1 MYQRLLELIKLIF
14 GKSAIN
20 KTIGTRTNVIQL
32 PNNKTKRY
40 IKEDLNIEA
49 ASDAAAMNAKK
60 EMEELIAEIPKM
72 NDAERL
78 IFEGNLQRLKN
89 RLGLRSETDPTAE
102 VFDLGTKEKVTPGGI
117 ASLTEQAGQKSPPGT
132 IMGNIESRIKQL
144 EASGKD
150 LSTMKGQTLDE
161 IMGDVMQ
168 TQKTMS
174 KMQDEGLVRAAV
186 RYKMMDDLKR
196 GTLKLPKNLE
206 DVVRG
211 ASNEEEVI
219 TIFRNNYGEDALE
232 QVDSL
237 IPDFYK
243 MTSPADA
250 VKKIEKN
257 FPNMKPKKI
266 EVKQTMDL
274 DEAKKAEQENIL
286 TPGKTIP
293 ADSPEGKKITEGLI
307 GKPKAE
313 VVSLPTAEK
322 ILSDM
327 RNLGPIDAMKEAN
340 KVLKRE
346 GPYKNLTDKDIEK
359 IMDDINDHI
368 FGGDLP
374 VDPED
379 FATGGRVGF
388 SGGKLVKKGIEA
400 LAKKIKKP
408 KKEVVPDLTSQ
419 EKLYDEYIYYRD
431 ELGNFKGSFDDFI
444 IARRKAGSLYAEE
457 TPLSN
462 EAIKRKLNATGGRV
476 GFNEGSKLTDY
487 LKTNISASTSS
498 SSPEEGVKVK
508 QEIIDGIISLNIPL
522 SKKLKLLGDLKFG
535 KNRAKVDLSEL
546 GKKYGIDLGEEVYKD
561 KYFSPGLG
569 AEYTTDEGTK
579 FNLMVNPEDKG
590 GSISVSR
597 SFANG
602 GSTGLDYL
610 MGIERQGYADG
621 DIASGL
627 AIRLNRPVQ
636 PGDPI
641 GSYYGGTP
649 IMISNKKV
657 EPTLNRDSQGRL
669 VNSITGQPITTL
681 LPLNRESMSSPSK
694 PSMTLR
700 DKLRP
705 LSLNE
710 RLQFFATNKPS
721 YDEFYDLLQMNL
733 KGEDRQQAADG
744 GSQGLDYLMGIERR
758 GYANGDYA
766 IQAGIKN
773 YLGKQKTATV
783 PIKWKS
789 GKDHPDTELA
799 YITKPEKDLLL
810 KLDMHNSMP
819 DGEPNIGPGGLISLN
834 SGGDGGAGGGG
845 GGDGGSTDTGD
856 QGSEAANDAA
866 SASAAASASGSSGT
880 DTADMGSEAAN
891 VSSTSSG
898 AASVGAG
905 DSGGPTDTADMGSEA
920 ANVSSTQS
928 GAASVGAGDSGGPTD
943 TADMGSEAAN
953 VSSTQSGA
961 ASVGAGDSGGPTDT
975 ADLGTEAANDAATA
989 AAAASVGMGTLSSY
1003 SRPGMVATNISNYM
1017 RGNPMTS
1024 LGLTALGTMIGVP
1037 ALGVMN
1043 AVNSVYGG
1051 GSSGSSTGSGQG
1063 GDGSGDGGDEED
1075 ERTPISSFD
1084 SALLTPD
1091 LLDSYNLAKNRD
1103 YRLFQSSNNP
1113 FYSLQR
1119 NPSGG
1124 ISNVYTEFKKG
1135 GRVGFAEGGSM
1146 SKGLDYLSG
1155 VERRGYV
1162 GGGFG
1167 SGLVDPMEA
1176 MYVNTFGFN
1185 PFPKYGFNS
1194 YMDYNTARITGTPMN
1209 QNISDLEDYL
1219 GTLESAREI
1228 NLPGVTKDLSAEDIS
1243 RLQEE
1248 YVKKMAK
1255 TSNALN
1261 PTVTASTAASTPD
1274 YRQQA
1279 LSEMLSRYNVS
1290 SLGDIKNFNYLI
1302 PGYKD
1307 KNNLEVRAFE
1317 TRIPDLAVS
1326 RRAQQLE
1333 DAAIRAQ
1340 QDQEAYKNRISQVDP
1355 NALRNS
1361 YLQNLQNTSSQSIDQ
1376 FQSKLRSN
1384 LVPRKQAAQG
1394 LNYLTGL

>member
-1 MYQRLLELIKLIF
+1 MYKNLLELIKLIF
-14 GKSAIN
+14 GPKAIS

-40 IKEDLNIEA
+40 IKSDLDIES

-78 IFEGNLQRLKN
+78 IFEGNLRRLKN
-89 RLGLRSETDPTAE
+89 RLGIRSETDSTAD
-102 VFDLGTKEKVTPGGI
+102 VFEFGTKEKVTPGGI
-117 ASLTEQAGQKSPPGT
+117 ASLTEKAGQKSPPGT
-132 IMGNIESRIKQL
+132 IMGNLESRIKQL
-144 EASGKD
+144 EASGED
-150 LSTMKGQTLDE
+150 LSKMKGQTLDE

-211 ASNEEEVI
+211 ASNEEDVI
-219 TIFRNNYGEDALE
+219 TVFRNNYGEDALE

-250 VKKIEKN
+250 VKKIEKD
-257 FPNMKPKKI
+257 FPNMKPRKI
-266 EVKQTMDL
+266 ETKQTMDL
-274 DEAKKAEQENIL
+274 DEAAKAEQENIL
-286 TPGKTIP
+286 TPGKAIP
-293 ADSPEGKKITEGLI
+293 ADSPEGKKITEALI

-379 FATGGRVGF
+379 FANGGRVGY
-388 SGGKLVKKGIEA
+388 SDGT
-400 LAKKIKKP
+400 KP
-408 KKEVVPDLTSQ
+408 S
-419 EKLYDEYIYYRD
+419 
-431 ELGNFKGSFDDFI
+431 
-444 IARRKAGSLYAEE
+444 AEE
-457 TPLSN
+457 NTPS
-462 EAIKRKLNATGGRV
+462 
-476 GFNEGSKLTDY
+476 
-487 LKTNISASTSS
+487 
-498 SSPEEGVKVK
+498 
-508 QEIIDGIISLNIPL
+508 QEIINRMMAQIKQM
-522 SKKLKLLGDLKFG
+522 SKMGADIDTIKTITGASDQMIKD
-535 KNRAKVDLSEL
+535 VL
-546 GKKYGIDLGEEVYKD
+546 GKA
-561 KYFSPGLG
+561 S
-569 AEYTTDEGTK
+569 
-579 FNLMVNPEDKG
+579 G
-590 GSISVSR
+590 GSM
-597 SFANG
+597 
-602 GSTGLDYL
+602 ST
-610 MGIERQGYADG
+610 
-621 DIASGL
+621 
-627 AIRLNRPVQ
+627 
-636 PGDPI
+636 
-641 GSYYGGTP
+641 
-649 IMISNKKV
+649 
-657 EPTLNRDSQGRL
+657 
-669 VNSITGQPITTL
+669 
-681 LPLNRESMSSPSK
+681 
-694 PSMTLR
+694 
-700 DKLRP
+700 
-705 LSLNE
+705 
-710 RLQFFATNKPS
+710 
-721 YDEFYDLLQMNL
+721 
-733 KGEDRQQAADG
+733 
-744 GSQGLDYLMGIERR
+744 GLDYLMGIERR
-758 GYANGDYA
+758 GY
-766 IQAGIKN
+766 
-773 YLGKQKTATV
+773 
-783 PIKWKS
+783 
-789 GKDHPDTELA
+789 
-799 YITKPEKDLLL
+799 
-810 KLDMHNSMP
+810 
-819 DGEPNIGPGGLISLN
+819 
-834 SGGDGGAGGGG
+834 
-845 GGDGGSTDTGD
+845 
-856 QGSEAANDAA
+856 
-866 SASAAASASGSSGT
+866 
-880 DTADMGSEAAN
+880 
-891 VSSTSSG
+891 
-898 AASVGAG
+898 
-905 DSGGPTDTADMGSEA
+905 
-920 ANVSSTQS
+920 
-928 GAASVGAGDSGGPTD
+928 
-943 TADMGSEAAN
+943 
-953 VSSTQSGA
+953 
-961 ASVGAGDSGGPTDT
+961 
-975 ADLGTEAANDAATA
+975 
-989 AAAASVGMGTLSSY
+989 
-1003 SRPGMVATNISNYM
+1003 
-1017 RGNPMTS
+1017 
-1024 LGLTALGTMIGVP
+1024 
-1037 ALGVMN
+1037 
-1043 AVNSVYGG
+1043 
-1051 GSSGSSTGSGQG
+1051 
-1063 GDGSGDGGDEED
+1063 
-1075 ERTPISSFD
+1075 
-1084 SALLTPD
+1084 
-1091 LLDSYNLAKNRD
+1091 
-1103 YRLFQSSNNP
+1103 
-1113 FYSLQR
+1113 
-1119 NPSGG
+1119 
-1124 ISNVYTEFKKG
+1124 
-1135 GRVGFAEGGSM
+1135 
-1146 SKGLDYLSG
+1146 
-1155 VERRGYV
+1155 V

-1167 SGLVDPMEA
+1167 SVPGVRFPPGFLDPMEA

-1194 YMDYNTARITGTPMN
+1194 YMDYNTARTTGTPMN

-1340 QDQEAYKNRISQVDP
+1340 QDQETYKNRISQVDP

-1384 LVPRKQAAQG
+1384 LVPRKKAAQG
-1394 LNYLTGL
+1394 LDYLTGMDRNNYQYGGDVYEKYLSYLNELESMGAPTSSNILYSQPNYMYQQSDGDGTEDTPTPTGVPSTFQPTKMDMFSLAVNPAYGIPNIASRTKTGLSLMDRAMDAMGIGRGPGGRTEGFGVDSVNAQSVSDEGTVDANEGFGNQGGDDGPAGPGGAAGGGSDGADANDGFAQGGIVNRTKNADGGLNYLLGF

>member
-1 MYQRLLELIKLIF
+1 MKGILEVIKLIY
-14 GKSAIN
+14 GSKALSKIL
-20 KTIGTRTNVIQL
+20 GTRTNVIRL
-32 PNNKTKRY
+32 PDNELKQYTKS
-40 IKEDLNIEA
+40 DLNIEA
-49 ASDAAAMNAKK
+49 ASDKLAQKAKADMK
-60 EMEELIAEIPKM
+60 ELLADYPRM
-72 NDAERL
+72 NDAEKL
-78 IFEGNLQRLKN
+78 IFEGNLR
-89 RLGLRSETDPTAE
+89 RLGNK
-102 VFDLGTKEKVTPGGI
+102 LGVTEKGPAADVLEFGTGEKVSPEGI
-117 ASLTEQAGQKSPPGT
+117 MSLTEKAGQKSPPT
-132 IMGNIESRIKQL
+132 TLMGKLESRIKQL
-144 EASGKD
+144 EASGED
-150 LSTMKGQTLDE
+150 LSKMKGQTLDE
-161 IMGDVMQ
+161 IMGDVASSQQGMRQ
-168 TQKTMS
+168 LEKQ
-174 KMQDEGLVRAAV
+174 GLVRATA
-186 RYKMMDDLKR
+186 RDIITSDIKSGK
-196 GTLKLPKNLE
+196 LKLPKELE
-206 DVVRG
+206 QQILEGGGEPIDVL
-211 ASNEEEVI
+211 
-219 TIFRNNYGEDALE
+219 RNVYGEDALE
-232 QVDSL
+232 VLDSL
-237 IPDFYK
+237 IPEFSK
-243 MTSPADA
+243 LRTSTEA
-250 VKKIEKN
+250 EKLARSKFKFEPDVN
-257 FPNMKPKKI
+257 RPKGSMSP
-266 EVKQTMDL
+266 E
-274 DEAKKAEQENIL
+274 EAAKAEQENIL

-293 ADSPEGKKITEGLI
+293 ADSPEGKKITEALI

-340 KVLKRE
+340 KVLKKE

-487 LKTNISASTSS
+487 LKTNISAKTSS

-508 QEIIDGIISLNIPL
+508 QEILDGIISLNIPL

-766 IQAGIKN
+766 VQAGIKN

-799 YITKPEKDLLL
+799 YITKPEKDLLI

-891 VSSTSSG
+891 VSSTS
-898 AASVGAG
+898 
-905 DSGGPTDTADMGSEA
+905 
-920 ANVSSTQS
+920 S

-1124 ISNVYTEFKKG
+1124 INNVYTEFKKG

-1261 PTVTASTAASTPD
+1261 PTVTASTSTSTPD

-1384 LVPRKQAAQG
+1384 LIPRKQAAQG

>member
-1 MYQRLLELIKLIF
+1 MKGILEVIKLIY
-14 GKSAIN
+14 GSKALSKIL
-20 KTIGTRTNVIQL
+20 GTRTNVIRL
-32 PNNKTKRY
+32 PDNELKQYTKS
-40 IKEDLNIEA
+40 DLNIEA
-49 ASDAAAMNAKK
+49 ASDKLAQKAKADMK
-60 EMEELIAEIPKM
+60 ELLADYPRM
-72 NDAERL
+72 NDAEKL
-78 IFEGNLQRLKN
+78 IFEGNLR
-89 RLGLRSETDPTAE
+89 RLGNK
-102 VFDLGTKEKVTPGGI
+102 LGVTEKGPAADVLEFGTGEKVSPEGI
-117 ASLTEQAGQKSPPGT
+117 MSLTEKAGQKNPPT
-132 IMGNIESRIKQL
+132 TLMGKLESRIKQL
-144 EASGKD
+144 EASGED
-150 LSTMKGQTLDE
+150 LSKMKGQTLDE
-161 IMGDVMQ
+161 IMGDVASSQQGMRQ
-168 TQKTMS
+168 LEKQ
-174 KMQDEGLVRAAV
+174 GLVRATA
-186 RYKMMDDLKR
+186 RDIITSDIKSGK
-196 GTLKLPKNLE
+196 LKLPKELE
-206 DVVRG
+206 QQILEGGGEPIDVL
-211 ASNEEEVI
+211 
-219 TIFRNNYGEDALE
+219 RNVYGEDALE
-232 QVDSL
+232 VLDSL
-237 IPDFYK
+237 IPEFSK
-243 MTSPADA
+243 LRTSTEA
-250 VKKIEKN
+250 EKLARSKFKFEPDVN
-257 FPNMKPKKI
+257 RPKGSMSP
-266 EVKQTMDL
+266 E
-274 DEAKKAEQENIL
+274 EAKKAEQENIL

-293 ADSPEGKKITEGLI
+293 ADSPEGKKITEALI

-340 KVLKRE
+340 KVLKKE

-487 LKTNISASTSS
+487 IKTNISASTSS

-508 QEIIDGIISLNIPL
+508 QEILDGIISLNIPL

-610 MGIERQGYADG
+610 MGIERRGYADG

-669 VNSITGQPITTL
+669 VNSITGKPITTPIF
-681 LPLNRESMSSPSK
+681 LPLNRELMSSPSK

-766 IQAGIKN
+766 VQAGIKN

-898 AASVGAG
+898 AASVG
-905 DSGGPTDTADMGSEA
+905 SGSSGTDTADMGSEA
-920 ANVSSTQS
+920 ANVSSTS
-928 GAASVGAGDSGGPTD
+928 IW
-943 TADMGSEAAN
+943 
-953 VSSTQSGA
+953 SSICR
-961 ASVGAGDSGGPTDT
+961 
-975 ADLGTEAANDAATA
+975 
-989 AAAASVGMGTLSSY
+989 
-1003 SRPGMVATNISNYM
+1003 SR
-1017 RGNPMTS
+1017 
-1024 LGLTALGTMIGVP
+1024 
-1037 ALGVMN
+1037 
-1043 AVNSVYGG
+1043 
-1051 GSSGSSTGSGQG
+1051 
-1063 GDGSGDGGDEED
+1063 
-1075 ERTPISSFD
+1075 
-1084 SALLTPD
+1084 
-1091 LLDSYNLAKNRD
+1091 
-1103 YRLFQSSNNP
+1103 
-1113 FYSLQR
+1113 
-1119 NPSGG
+1119 
-1124 ISNVYTEFKKG
+1124 
-1135 GRVGFAEGGSM
+1135 
-1146 SKGLDYLSG
+1146 
-1155 VERRGYV
+1155 
-1162 GGGFG
+1162 
-1167 SGLVDPMEA
+1167 
-1176 MYVNTFGFN
+1176 
-1185 PFPKYGFNS
+1185 
-1194 YMDYNTARITGTPMN
+1194 
-1209 QNISDLEDYL
+1209 
-1219 GTLESAREI
+1219 
-1228 NLPGVTKDLSAEDIS
+1228 
-1243 RLQEE
+1243 
-1248 YVKKMAK
+1248 
-1255 TSNALN
+1255 
-1261 PTVTASTAASTPD
+1261 
-1274 YRQQA
+1274 
-1279 LSEMLSRYNVS
+1279 
-1290 SLGDIKNFNYLI
+1290 
-1302 PGYKD
+1302 
-1307 KNNLEVRAFE
+1307 
-1317 TRIPDLAVS
+1317 
-1326 RRAQQLE
+1326 
-1333 DAAIRAQ
+1333 
-1340 QDQEAYKNRISQVDP
+1340 
-1355 NALRNS
+1355 
-1361 YLQNLQNTSSQSIDQ
+1361 
-1376 FQSKLRSN
+1376 
-1384 LVPRKQAAQG
+1384 
-1394 LNYLTGL
+1394 